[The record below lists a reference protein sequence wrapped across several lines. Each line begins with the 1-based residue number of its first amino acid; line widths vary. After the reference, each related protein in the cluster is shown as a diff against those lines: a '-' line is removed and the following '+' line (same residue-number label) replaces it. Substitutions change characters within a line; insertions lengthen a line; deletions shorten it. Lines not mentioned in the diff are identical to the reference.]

1 MFKKIYP
8 VLFVSLLFCVVIYAE
23 NREISNFN
31 WHNPANCSRNVI
43 NNRIAGTKGYTRLPA
58 AMKKRVS
65 TQVWNLSQNSAG
77 LSISFKTNSN
87 KIIVRYQVDK
97 PYSMPHMPATGV
109 SGIDLYVKNLKGMW
123 AFASGKYTFKDTIVY
138 KFENIDQHQGIKN
151 FKLYL
156 PLYNT
161 VKWLEI
167 GVPDTCNFSF
177 VVRNS
182 KKPVI
187 VLGTSIVQGAC
198 ASRPG
203 MAWTAIVER
212 ALDIHVINLGFSG
225 FGQLQKS
232 IINMIAE
239 TDAELFILDCM
250 PNMLPT
256 RIDTKITRK
265 RIVNAVKRIRRVRK
279 NTPVILTE
287 HPGFTDQ
294 IINKKHNNLVYQIN
308 HVLNDAYVTLKKLGF
323 KNIYVLSAK
332 QINLDINS
340 TVDGIHPSD
349 YGMILYAEAY
359 KKIIRNILYEDK

>member
-1 MFKKIYP
+1 MLKNTYVI
-8 VLFVSLLFCVVIYAE
+8 LLLSVFSCALL
-23 NREISNFN
+23 NAGKQSNSNFN
-31 WHNPANCSRNVI
+31 WHNPAKCSRNVI
-43 NNRIAGTKGYTRLPA
+43 NNKVAGAKGYSRLPA

-77 LSISFKTNSN
+77 LSISFKTNS
-87 KIIVRYQVDK
+87 KLIIVRYQVNK

-138 KFENIDQHQGIKN
+138 KFENIDQRQGIKN

-212 ALDIHVINLGFSG
+212 ALDIPVINLGFSG
-225 FGQLQKS
+225 FGLIQKN
-232 IINMIAE
+232 IIKMIAR

-265 RIVNAVKRIRRVRK
+265 RVIDAVKRIRRVRK
-279 NTPVILTE
+279 NTPVIFTE
-287 HPGFTDQ
+287 HAGFTDQ
-294 IINKKHNNLVYQIN
+294 IINNKHNDIVSQIN
-308 HVLNDAYVTLKKLGF
+308 LVLNDAYLALKKQGF

-340 TVDGIHPSD
+340 TVDGVHPSD
-349 YGMILYAEAY
+349 YGMVLYAEAY